1 MQDHHIA
8 RGGFPQAL
16 EPFLD
21 PSEGFAQ
28 GCSQILLCPAGMLL
42 CEPAQAGSLHDQLG
56 FGFHIVRLLSGWW
69 FSSSV
74 AQEFLAEK
82 TLALKEEGKPTRRRG
97 EGAGKVKK
105 NA

>member
-8 RGGFPQAL
+8 RRGFTQAL
-16 EPFLD
+16 QPFLD
-21 PSEGFAQ
+21 PSERFAQ
-28 GCSQILLCPAGMLL
+28 GGSQVLVCPAGMPL
-42 CEPAQAGSLHDQLG
+42 CERACAGSLHDQLG
-56 FGFHIVRLLSGWW
+56 FGFHVVRLLSGWW

>member
-1 MQDHHIA
+1 LPPLW
-8 RGGFPQAL
+8 G
-16 EPFLD
+16 
-21 PSEGFAQ
+21 
-28 GCSQILLCPAGMLL
+28 
-42 CEPAQAGSLHDQLG
+42 
-56 FGFHIVRLLSGWW
+56 W

-82 TLALKEEGKPTRRRG
+82 TLALKEEGKPTRRSG